1 MKVKCRWCPTHW
13 AIDYKKL
20 EVVEKGPRKKRR
32 IPLEEARFLG
42 ADSLLDCM
50 WGDIRSHVLIE
61 HPTEAERL
69 YHWIDDTL
77 KVPNDDGVGAG

>member
-1 MKVKCRWCPTHW
+1 MKVKCRWCPTEW
-13 AIDYKKL
+13 AIDHKKL

-32 IPLEEARFLG
+32 IPLEEAQFLG

-61 HPTEAERL
+61 HPNEAERL
-69 YHWIDDTL
+69 YRWIDKTV
-77 KVPNDDGVGAG
+77 KVPNDAECAG

>member
-1 MKVKCRWCPTHW
+1 MKVKCRWCPTEW
-13 AIDYKKL
+13 VIDYKKL
-20 EVVEKGPRKKRR
+20 EVVEKGSRKRR

-61 HPTEAERL
+61 HPKEAERL
-69 YHWIDDTL
+69 YQWIDKTVKL
-77 KVPNDDGVGAG
+77 PNESKVV